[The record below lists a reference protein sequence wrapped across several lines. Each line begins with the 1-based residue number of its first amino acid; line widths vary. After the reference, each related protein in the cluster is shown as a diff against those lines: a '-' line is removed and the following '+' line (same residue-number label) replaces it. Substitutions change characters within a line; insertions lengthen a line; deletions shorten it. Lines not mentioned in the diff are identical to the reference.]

1 MEYVL
6 YADVLF
12 IVNFS
17 MDYVTLY
24 LTSSLL
30 HLKRRMWRMLL
41 ASSLGALGGV
51 LCAVYIRSPLFT
63 SIFGVLLCAA
73 MTYAAYGSAPLFPF
87 FRRTAAVWGSG
98 AFIGGVVTAAASCG
112 RGISGIL
119 PGVIVGGI
127 TAAVALSRFTGG
139 GAPKSAEIEISL
151 CGRSLKLTAMTDSGN
166 LLKEPISGRPVVLL
180 SDSAASRLVGTS
192 ALEAAEEKL
201 SPEFERRFRLIPY
214 RTVEGAGMLRG
225 FMPDRIAVE
234 GSECDAVFAVERG
247 GSYGGY
253 EALVPAVLVKAD
265 RTRKPEAKPIE
276 AKVTAGRNKK

>member
-30 HLKRRMWRMLL
+30 HLKRRMWRMVL

-51 LCAVYIRSPLFT
+51 LSAVYIRSSLLT
-63 SIFGVLLCAA
+63 SVFGVLLCAL

-98 AFIGGVVTAAASCG
+98 AFIGGVVTAAASSG
-112 RGISGIL
+112 RGIAGIL

-139 GAPKSAEIEISL
+139 GAPKSAEVEISL
-151 CGRSLKLTAMTDSGN
+151 SGKSVKLCAMTDSGN
-166 LLKEPISGRPVVLL
+166 LLREPISGRPVILL
-180 SDSAASRLVGTS
+180 SDSAATRLVGATS
-192 ALEAAEEKL
+192 LEMPEEKL
-201 SPEFERRFRLIPY
+201 PPELGKRLRLIPY

-234 GSECDAVFAVERG
+234 GSECDAVFAVEQG

-265 RTRKPEAKPIE
+265 RTRKPDVKPAEAR
-276 AKVTAGRNKK
+276 VTAGRNKK